1 MRSITEI
8 HERLYEY
15 LMKRYEKDDNFR
27 FTLRSTNHGGKLNL
41 GYWFLGDD
49 SYLTFSFWKSSV
61 WHQKTSNIAF
71 VVANDGTST
80 LELVALKNEKKVFFS
95 KIADALDMQQKKS
108 INDESRWVKD
118 YKGADYIS
126 SLETFIK
133 RDKAIIDAFI
143 HSNNMQKIFTAIPKE
158 EFTEAALRID
168 KVKNHHKVVKELR
181 KLLVELNSES
191 FDSKPIKIQALTIKN
206 ISLFKSEQTIEFHK
220 NLTCFIG
227 LNGTGKTS
235 LLKALVLAFTGFEQ
249 NEKLGPDKIVSLND
263 KLQNLLHI
271 VGEKRGNPI
280 YANNG
285 FAEVSYT
292 IQMNGNA
299 PDEYKNSVNLR
310 KQEDEV
316 IISDDSN
323 SDFRSIIDDRYKCLF
338 IAIPQLQGETKSSIN
353 KEKRPLYPNVN
364 DAISMLSGHPE
375 DRFSIFADWLRR
387 LNNVA
392 NDKQVKGERNPFER
406 QLLNDIFK
414 VISKITGEEVTLH
427 KIFVTIDADIPD
439 PIWVNIGNANEP
451 ILLDLVSQGYNSVF
465 SFIGNILQRLVEVTP
480 KGSDYKQTSA
490 IVLIDEI
497 DTYLHPQWQYTILD
511 YLVESLPNVQFI
523 VTTHSPYVVGSIP
536 NDKIKIYICEKEG
549 FDAKVEAFEPIHV
562 YGSKLDLLNELVFK
576 TPSRIKKVAPLVSQM
591 RTSIQQSDF
600 DAFETIK
607 KKLVEI
613 GIDIQTDAEI
623 SSLISLANTK
633 KRMAKV

>member
-1 MRSITEI
+1 MGSITEI
-8 HERLYEY
+8 HERLYDY
-15 LMKRYEKDDNFR
+15 LSKRYEQDKNFR
-27 FTLRSTNHGGKLNL
+27 FTLRPINNTRFES
-41 GYWFLGDD
+41 GYWFLGNEN
-49 SYLTFSFWKSSV
+49 YLTFSFWRDKRDGILNKSSV
-61 WHQKTSNIAF
+61 INFLIAD
-71 VVANDGTST
+71 DGKSS
-80 LELVALKNEKKVFFS
+80 LELVSDKDYVKDFFS
-95 KIADALDMQQKKS
+95 KVANALDMQPKKS
-108 INDESRWVKD
+108 NNNEFRWVKD
-118 YKGADYIS
+118 YKGTDYIA
-126 SLETFIK
+126 SLETFLK
-133 RDKAIIDAFI
+133 RDKSIIDAFI
-143 HSNNMQKIFTAIPKE
+143 QSNGMQQMFFE
-158 EFTEAALRID
+158 ID
-168 KVKNHHKVVKELR
+168 KKEFDGIILNINYQRIKNLSNQI
-181 KLLVELNSES
+181 KLNNES
-191 FDSKPIKIQALTIKN
+191 IDTKPIKIQYLTFKN

-249 NEKLGPDKIVSLND
+249 NEKLGTDKVELLSD

-271 VGEKRGNPI
+271 VGEKNGNPI

-285 FAEVSYT
+285 FAEVTYT
-292 IQMNGNA
+292 MQMNGNE
-299 PDEYKNSVNLR
+299 PDEYKNSVTLR

-316 IISDDSN
+316 VISDDSN
-323 SDFRSIIDDRYKCLF
+323 SDFRSVIDDRYKCLF
-338 IAIPQLQGETKSSIN
+338 IAIPQLQGEIKSPTK
-353 KEKRPLYPNVN
+353 KDKRPLYPNVN

-392 NDKQVKGERNPFER
+392 NDKQVKGETNPFER

-465 SFIGNILQRLVEVTP
+465 SFIGNILQRLVDVTP

-523 VTTHSPYVVGSIP
+523 VTTHSPYVVGSIR

-549 FDAKVEAFEPIHV
+549 FDAKVEAFDNSKGL
-562 YGSKLDLLNELVFK
+562 YGANIERLTRAVF
-576 TPSRIKKVAPLVSQM
+576 
-591 RTSIQQSDF
+591 RTSARGVPNLERTITELREAIQLSQF
-600 DAFETIK
+600 DKAESMLQELNKANLVDNDPELMSIK
-607 KKLVEI
+607 L
-613 GIDIQTDAEI
+613 
-623 SSLISLANTK
+623 LLRTK
-633 KRMAKV
+633 KRLASV